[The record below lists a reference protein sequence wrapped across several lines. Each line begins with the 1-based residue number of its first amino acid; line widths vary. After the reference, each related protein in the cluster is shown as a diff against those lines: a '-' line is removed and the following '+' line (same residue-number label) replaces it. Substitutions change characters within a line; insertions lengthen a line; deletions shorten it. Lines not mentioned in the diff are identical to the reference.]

1 MPGVT
6 RWTALHADWKKDVAS
21 FALDTADGRVFID
34 PLDPPA
40 ELGMPDHVFV
50 TVFFHARSASALG
63 GARVWAPASL
73 VRRLK
78 NRGVEVTDAFE
89 VGEEL
94 PGGIRAFETG
104 REGEVLY
111 WLPEQRALV
120 VGDVLLGSPF
130 RFCPKNWMRPAG
142 YDELRAALRPLLE
155 LPIESIYV
163 GHGKPVLSGAHDAL
177 AALVA
182 TS

>member
-1 MPGVT
+1 MSGIT
-6 RWTALHADWKKDVAS
+6 RWTALHAAWKKDVAS
-21 FALDTADGRVFID
+21 FAVDTSDGLVFID

-40 ELGMPDHVFV
+40 ELGKPDHVLV
-50 TVFFHARSASALG
+50 TVFFHARSAGTL
-63 GARVWAPASL
+63 GARVWAPVSL

-78 NRGVEVTDAFE
+78 NRGVEVTDPFE
-89 VGEEL
+89 VGDTL

-104 REGEVLY
+104 RPGEVLY

-120 VGDVLLGSPF
+120 VGDILLGSPL
-130 RFCPKNWMRPAG
+130 RFCPKNWMQPAG

-163 GHGKPVLSGAHDAL
+163 GHGEPVLSGGHDAL
-177 AALVA
+177 AALLA
-182 TS
+182 TG